1 MEPCAAFFSQLLFG
15 WVLIMSAVR
24 TVISSQF
31 LKIYY
36 FFLDESFC
44 ILVSYD
50 ANSLIAI
57 YVFDQILIDWEILL
71 TGNP

>member
-1 MEPCAAFFSQLLFG
+1 MLIWSPVLHFFSAPLWMGVNYVSCQNCY
-15 WVLIMSAVR
+15 
-24 TVISSQF
+24 F
-31 LKIYY
+31 LAIFKKYY

-57 YVFDQILIDWEILL
+57 YIFDQILID
-71 TGNP
+71 

>member
-31 LKIYY
+31 LKKYY

-57 YVFDQILIDWEILL
+57 
-71 TGNP
+71 

>member
-1 MEPCAAFFSQLLFG
+1 MEPCAAFFSAF
-15 WVLIMSAVR
+15 MSAVR

-31 LKIYY
+31 FKKYY